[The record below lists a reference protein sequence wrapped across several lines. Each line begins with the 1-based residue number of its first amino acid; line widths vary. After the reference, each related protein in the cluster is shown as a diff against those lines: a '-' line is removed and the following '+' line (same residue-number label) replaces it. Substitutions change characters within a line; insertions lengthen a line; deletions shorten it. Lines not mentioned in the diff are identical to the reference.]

1 MTKIFIEAEFF
12 LGGGGGERK
21 KERKKNFL
29 ILSEF
34 GIGLMQAHGI
44 DFLPTLRGL
53 IRVIIIG
60 NGIS

>member
-1 MTKIFIEAEFF
+1 MTKIFIEADFG
-12 LGGGGGERK
+12 GGGGGE
-21 KERKKNFL
+21 ERKKIFL